1 MLGWDCVVACEVAGP
16 MVKSRSPDLQIG
28 AKFDTH
34 PANEG
39 AYCEN
44 RVADIPS

>member
-1 MLGWDCVVACEVAGP
+1 MLDSGCVAACEVVGP
-16 MVKSRSPDLQIG
+16 MVKSMSRALQTE

>member
-1 MLGWDCVVACEVAGP
+1 MLGWGCVVAYVIVGLT
-16 MVKSRSPDLQIG
+16 VKSRILDLHSA

-39 AYCEN
+39 AYYVN